1 MAKVKREQILFSC
14 LGSTDPVRGC
24 HDGAMLHIARH
35 YRPSKIF
42 WYITKEMHDYELRD
56 DRFRQ
61 SIEMLKEQCPG
72 YEPEILEPYYDRRE
86 DASDFDGFYD
96 TFYEQLKQLSS
107 LYPEAEILVNI
118 SSGTPQMK
126 MTLALLC
133 ESLKFRIKVIQ
144 VKNFEHRSGT
154 SVRTTS
160 EEYDIEEELLMNED
174 GEEGSENRCSEPK
187 LIFVQREKL
196 CSQVETLLRR
206 YDYEAVRS
214 FKTLPD
220 RLTNIIEH
228 LALRS
233 AYDVKAA
240 EEKAKTI
247 KMELYPASNKKEETY
262 PEYRDI
268 SEYILCLKLMQRTG
282 RYTDL
287 VIRLNPLV
295 IRLQKAWLDKKGM
308 DFESISYMDRR
319 KGLIIDR
326 ELLRENNPELFGF
339 IDGKYNYGFSNSSL
353 NIILCN
359 YFIEWLGA
367 ANSPEGILFMQ
378 LQKLNDSRNKSAHEL
393 QNTGEEDVKR
403 AMGFGSRE
411 LIDKLVQLCAE
422 IYPQHYKEELFSI
435 YDELNRHILAE
446 LR

>member
-14 LGSTDPVRGC
+14 LGFTDPVRGC

-42 WYITKEMHDYELRD
+42 WYITKETHGYELQD

-61 SIEMLKEQCPG
+61 SIEKLKEQCPG
-72 YEPEILEPYYDRRE
+72 YEPEILEPYYDQRD
-86 DASDFDGFYD
+86 DASDFDGFYEP
-96 TFYEQLKQLSS
+96 FYEQLKKLSS
-107 LYPEAEILVNI
+107 LYPEAEILVNL
-118 SSGTPQMK
+118 SSGTPQMQ
-126 MTLALLC
+126 MTLAILC
-133 ESLKFRIKVIQ
+133 ESFKFRIKGIQ
-144 VKNFEHRSGT
+144 VKNFERRSGT
-154 SVRTTS
+154 SPRTNNKD
-160 EEYDIEEELLMNED
+160 YDVSSALRMNKD
-174 GEEGSENRCSEPK
+174 AEEGSENRCSEPK
-187 LIFVQREKL
+187 LIVIQREKL
-196 CSQVETLLRR
+196 YSQVETLLCR
-206 YDYEAVRS
+206 YDYDAVLS

-228 LALRS
+228 LALRA

-308 DFESISYMDRR
+308 DFESISYIDRR
-319 KGLIIDR
+319 KRLIIDR
-326 ELLRENNPELFGF
+326 ERLRRNNPELFSF
-339 IDGKYNYGFSNSSL
+339 IDGKFKHRFSNSPL

-359 YFIEWLGA
+359 YFIEWIGEDK
-367 ANSPEGILFMQ
+367 SPEGELFKKFEILNESR
-378 LQKLNDSRNKSAHEL
+378 NDSAHKL